1 MLNNGDIIF
10 NMPDEKGN
18 IEISIKCHHWL
29 AIGGL
34 QMENEQSTYLKYRV
48 FNAVFLVGIF
58 MSFSCSLM
66 NHLLGM
72 ETVVSSVSLACGIVT
87 VGLFITFKI
96 SGNYELLSLIV
107 VIFLSFVFF
116 PTMWLINGGTHGSIP
131 YYIIINAGIIALLLT
146 GLKRWIIFSIFA
158 LVIGVLMAIEYQRP
172 DLVIVYN
179 SGLIRYIDFAFGI
192 FICLFTVVILIA
204 VLIDGYAEELKKSR
218 QYLTTLKKQ
227 NKEIEAKNKLL
238 KKNNAELIKA
248 KEEAEKL
255 NRLLYEEK
263 QKLQMLSITDYLTGT
278 FNKWFITSCLKEEI
292 EASREK
298 QKKANRS
305 LD

>member
-107 VIFLSFVFF
+107 VIFLSFVFSQ
-116 PTMWLINGGTHGSIP
+116 PC
-131 YYIIINAGIIALLLT
+131 
-146 GLKRWIIFSIFA
+146 GLSM
-158 LVIGVLMAIEYQRP
+158 G
-172 DLVIVYN
+172 D
-179 SGLIRYIDFAFGI
+179 
-192 FICLFTVVILIA
+192 
-204 VLIDGYAEELKKSR
+204 SR
-218 QYLTTLKKQ
+218 QYSILYHYKCWNNCLIAYW
-227 NKEIEAKNKLL
+227 IEK
-238 KKNNAELIKA
+238 
-248 KEEAEKL
+248 
-255 NRLLYEEK
+255 
-263 QKLQMLSITDYLTGT
+263 MDYIFYFRFSYWCFDGY
-278 FNKWFITSCLKEEI
+278 
-292 EASREK
+292 
-298 QKKANRS
+298 
-305 LD
+305 